1 MFELRSTLLEM
12 LRSLRQ
18 RYHPLWHLR
27 RSRFYPVLDR
37 IFNFTLYARIDGV
50 SFLVALRF
58 LRDFSWIAGSANL
71 EPATNA
77 FLKRFL
83 AQVPIHHF
91 WDIGANIGCIS
102 WKIRTQLPDCDLLL
116 VEPDPLNADL
126 IELTIQKNSIK
137 RVTVL
142 RCALTNENGLQSF
155 TRDRVSGATGRL
167 GAVDVSDN
175 LTSIQGTYAMHNHQK
190 IDVKTRTLDSL
201 LGDGLKA
208 PDLIKVDVEG
218 AEWLVLS
225 GGKELFAKGVFGLIE
240 IHDKLVF
247 DLMDS
252 YGYDSWLV
260 DSDAQ
265 NYFVAPRGRLDV
277 VALME
282 DLGIERHSFK
292 IVS

>member
-1 MFELRSTLLEM
+1 
-12 LRSLRQ
+12 
-18 RYHPLWHLR
+18 
-27 RSRFYPVLDR
+27 
-37 IFNFTLYARIDGV
+37 
-50 SFLVALRF
+50 
-58 LRDFSWIAGSANL
+58 
-71 EPATNA
+71 
-77 FLKRFL
+77 
-83 AQVPIHHF
+83 
-91 WDIGANIGCIS
+91 
-102 WKIRTQLPDCDLLL
+102 
-116 VEPDPLNADL
+116 
-126 IELTIQKNSIK
+126 
-137 RVTVL
+137 
-142 RCALTNENGLQSF
+142 
-155 TRDRVSGATGRL
+155 
-167 GAVDVSDN
+167 
-175 LTSIQGTYAMHNHQK
+175 MHNHQK

-252 YGYDSWLV
+252 YGYYSWLV

-277 VALME
+277 AALME